1 MKVGELVRIKRASI
15 GVPYDSLAM
24 VIQDFVTGASG
35 IGYWNIRFVGGK
47 LNGKTRRYLTRD
59 LEKINNES
67 R

>member
-35 IGYWNIRFVGGK
+35 VGYWNIRFIGGK
-47 LNGKTRRYLTRD
+47 LNGKTRRELTQD
-59 LEKINNES
+59 LRRVS
-67 R
+67 SL

>member
-35 IGYWNIRFVGGK
+35 VGYWNIRFIGGK
-47 LNGKTRRYLTRD
+47 LNGKTRRYLTQD
-59 LEKINNES
+59 LCRVS
-67 R
+67 SL

>member
-35 IGYWNIRFVGGK
+35 VRYWNIRFIGGK
-47 LNGKTRRYLTRD
+47 LNGKTRRYLTQD
-59 LEKINNES
+59 LRRVS
-67 R
+67 SL

>member
-24 VIQDFVTGASG
+24 VIQDFVVGTSS
-35 IGYWNIRFVGGK
+35 IGYWNIRFIGGK
-47 LNGKTRRYLTRD
+47 LNGKSRRYLTRD

>member
-35 IGYWNIRFVGGK
+35 VGYWNIRFIGGK
-47 LNGKTRRYLTRD
+47 LNGKTRRYLTQD
-59 LEKINNES
+59 LRRVS
-67 R
+67 SV

>member
-35 IGYWNIRFVGGK
+35 VGYWNIRFIGGK
-47 LNGKTRRYLTRD
+47 LNGKPRRYLTQD
-59 LEKINNES
+59 LRRVS
-67 R
+67 SL